1 MQHATGRKR
10 LLTRTDRPTTAR
22 RRAQKAR
29 RACTMHRWNTPMEHQ
44 QSVTIDQ
51 LARLYGA
58 RNEANKRM
66 SQAMSAK
73 SGVVDAKTEAGRL
86 NRAYVD
92 ALKVYKRQ
100 QKTSMKARRVSEEA
114 ARKEAKTTAE
124 QRDADA
130 A

>member
-1 MQHATGRKR
+1 M
-10 LLTRTDRPTTAR
+10 
-22 RRAQKAR
+22 AQA
-29 RACTMHRWNTPMEHQ
+29 

-66 SQAMSAK
+66 SQALRAK
-73 SGVVDAKTEAGRL
+73 SGVAEAKAEAGRL

-100 QKTSMKARRVSEEA
+100 QKTARN
-114 ARKEAKTTAE
+114 AREKTTGTQKTTAE
-124 QRDADA
+124 QPDADA

>member
-1 MQHATGRKR
+1 LQHATARKR
-10 LLTRTDRPTTAR
+10 LQTRTVKRTTAR
-22 RRAQKAR
+22 RRAQKVS
-29 RACTMHRWNTPMEHQ
+29 RACTMHRCNTAMAQ
-44 QSVTIDQ
+44 AQSVTIEQ

-66 SQAMSAK
+66 SQALRAK
-73 SGVVDAKTEAGRL
+73 SGVAEAKAEAGRL

-100 QKTSMKARRVSEEA
+100 QKTARN
-114 ARKEAKTTAE
+114 AREKTTGTQKTTAE
-124 QRDADA
+124 QPDADA

>member
-1 MQHATGRKR
+1 
-10 LLTRTDRPTTAR
+10 
-22 RRAQKAR
+22 
-29 RACTMHRWNTPMEHQ
+29 MEHR

-66 SQAMSAK
+66 SQALRAK
-73 SGVVDAKTEAGRL
+73 SGVAEAKAEAGRL

-100 QKTSMKARRVSEEA
+100 QKTARN
-114 ARKEAKTTAE
+114 AREKTTGTQKTTAD
-124 QRDADA
+124 QRDSNAT
-130 A
+130 

>member
-1 MQHATGRKR
+1 M
-10 LLTRTDRPTTAR
+10 
-22 RRAQKAR
+22 AQA
-29 RACTMHRWNTPMEHQ
+29 
-44 QSVTIDQ
+44 QSVTIEQ
-51 LARLYGA
+51 LARIYQA

-66 SQAMSAK
+66 SQALRAK

-100 QKTSMKARRVSEEA
+100 QKTSMKARRAHEEA
-114 ARKEAKTTAE
+114 ARQEAKTTAE
-124 QRDADA
+124 QPDADA